1 MFLEI
6 IKFIIYSLLI
16 VVIAKYL
23 LVRVLRSLAESL
35 ELNPKTIGN
44 ITGIA
49 TSIPELLTVIFSAIT
64 GFLNTSIF
72 NILSSNVINLIQYGG
87 AIGLNKNQKYLRNK
101 AIIIDLILCGITIL
115 IPAAIVGFQIEVN
128 LFFVPIFLFLAIIFY
143 KINTNSHKLYLE
155 KEEKSIEQE
164 ELEEIQREEKR
175 IGTKTIVVLKYAF
188 FLIIIG
194 IILYFV
200 GDKLSIALE
209 NLCNQFGVP
218 EFVLGI
224 LLGFA
229 TSLPE
234 LITFFES
241 QKHYREVENKFLGVV
256 ESTNNLLTSNI
267 LNLFIIQ
274 SIGILLYLL

>member
-1 MFLEI
+1 MFFEI

-115 IPAAIVGFQIEVN
+115 I
-128 LFFVPIFLFLAIIFY
+128 
-143 KINTNSHKLYLE
+143 
-155 KEEKSIEQE
+155 
-164 ELEEIQREEKR
+164 
-175 IGTKTIVVLKYAF
+175 
-188 FLIIIG
+188 
-194 IILYFV
+194 
-200 GDKLSIALE
+200 
-209 NLCNQFGVP
+209 
-218 EFVLGI
+218 
-224 LLGFA
+224 
-229 TSLPE
+229 
-234 LITFFES
+234 
-241 QKHYREVENKFLGVV
+241 
-256 ESTNNLLTSNI
+256 
-267 LNLFIIQ
+267 
-274 SIGILLYLL
+274 

>member
-1 MFLEI
+1 
-6 IKFIIYSLLI
+6 
-16 VVIAKYL
+16 
-23 LVRVLRSLAESL
+23 
-35 ELNPKTIGN
+35 
-44 ITGIA
+44 
-49 TSIPELLTVIFSAIT
+49 
-64 GFLNTSIF
+64 
-72 NILSSNVINLIQYGG
+72 
-87 AIGLNKNQKYLRNK
+87 
-101 AIIIDLILCGITIL
+101 
-115 IPAAIVGFQIEVN
+115 
-128 LFFVPIFLFLAIIFY
+128 
-143 KINTNSHKLYLE
+143 
-155 KEEKSIEQE
+155 
-164 ELEEIQREEKR
+164 
-175 IGTKTIVVLKYAF
+175 LKYAF

-234 LITFFES
+234 LITFSES